1 MMEPQKK
8 IPFMLVTGF
17 LGSGKTTFLL
27 NLIRK
32 YNHQYKIAVI
42 QNEFAPGNIDGSII
56 RSEFENIEMLEINNG
71 SVFCLCLLS
80 DFAEKAGKFIAE
92 YRPDV
97 IILEASG
104 LSDPLAIAEILQ
116 QEPLSRYVYLSK
128 IWTLVDA
135 VNFEKLAR
143 FQTTIQ
149 NQVRIAHEVII
160 NKTDLNSIAT
170 DAIQTMVEKIN
181 PQAVIHATTYAR
193 AEISL
198 DINETKEQSTGRQ
211 HVKPGTRPDIQ
222 VAVYKSSRVLDN
234 LDVERL
240 IQMMVEAEVIR
251 AKGYLKISDTSL
263 LAFQFS
269 FGKADH
275 VIMQNPSG
283 RSELIVLGGSI
294 NPRKLRSMIEAA
306 QPKTVDHG

>member
-1 MMEPQKK
+1 MMATQKK
-8 IPFMLVTGF
+8 IPFILVTGF

-32 YNHQYKIAVI
+32 YNRQYKIAVI
-42 QNEFAPGNIDGSII
+42 QNEFAPGNIDGSNI

-80 DFAEKAGKFIAE
+80 DFIEKAGNFIAE
-92 YRPDV
+92 HQPDV
-97 IILEASG
+97 IVLEASG

-160 NKTDLNSIAT
+160 NKVDLNSN
-170 DAIQTMVEKIN
+170 AIDSIEAMVKKIN
-181 PQAVIHATTYAR
+181 PQAVIHQSMFAN
-193 AEISL
+193 AEISITM
-198 DINETKEQSTGRQ
+198 DTIPESGANKQQ
-211 HVKPGTRPDIQ
+211 APPGTRPDIQ

-234 LDVERL
+234 PEMERL
-240 IQMMVEAEVIR
+240 VQMMVDTEVIR
-251 AKGYLKISDTSL
+251 AKGYLKVSNSTL
-263 LAFQFS
+263 LAFQYS
-269 FGKADH
+269 YGKADYFP
-275 VIMQNPSG
+275 IQNPAG
-283 RSELIVLGGSI
+283 RSELIVLGGNI
-294 NPRKLRSMIEAA
+294 NPRKLRNMIEAA
-306 QPKTVDHG
+306 QFINATNG